1 MIKVTDKYYVKVDD
15 CYTVCERTISQSGKN
30 QGSEVY
36 TNIAYHHDMQGA
48 LNSIIRKVQMDQLK
62 SDEII
67 SLKDAI
73 KVLVDI
79 QKEFTDIVGGL
90 ENYE

>member
-1 MIKVTDKYYVKVDD
+1 MIQVTDKYYVKIDD
-15 CYTVCERTISQSGKN
+15 CYIACERSISQSGKN
-30 QGSEVY
+30 QGDEVF

-67 SLKDAI
+67 LLKDAI

-90 ENYE
+90 EKYE